1 MKISIIAD
9 DMAVYKDRVSFF
21 NLDFSAVPADVH
33 ALQFDTVQ
41 NTGHIEYKDKPN
53 ETISVIPY
61 GLILCYPIMTKQL
74 KAVQLIKSII
84 NIWH

>member
-53 ETISVIPY
+53 ETISVIPLWANTLLSY
-61 GLILCYPIMTKQL
+61 YDQ
-74 KAVQLIKSII
+74 AAESSAI
-84 NIWH
+84 NKINN